1 MAGSNWLNRAL
12 FVVGI
17 LIIST
22 GFSQEKYRAV
32 SLEIGGTGGFGSLN
46 YEQSFGW
53 GKLQRFDWKA
63 GFSVAPIDKNNGTGL
78 VFPLQIQRR
87 FGQNHQLVLGIGQTP
102 TVTTKLGMFVR
113 GTFSVLYRY
122 GATDKRFFVQAGYTP
137 IYSYLIDFQWQNWGV
152 VGFGWRL

>member
-46 YEQSFGW
+46 YEQSFGENFSALI
-53 GKLQRFDWKA
+53 GKQ
-63 GFSVAPIDKNNGTGL
+63 V
-78 VFPLQIQRR
+78 
-87 FGQNHQLVLGIGQTP
+87 LVLLQLIRT
-102 TVTTKLGMFVR
+102 MVR
-113 GTFSVLYRY
+113 DWCFHCKFREDLVR
-122 GATDKRFFVQAGYTP
+122 
-137 IYSYLIDFQWQNWGV
+137 IINW
-152 VGFGWRL
+152 FWE